1 MNKRIATGIGVAV
14 LGGSMIAGAVPAL
27 AAVTNSSPP
36 IHMSIHIDSPDKIS
50 ARGAAVDVTLTVKCP
65 KASYNAGVSV
75 AVSERSG
82 NQITTAYGQAQVFCT
97 GSDQPVDLYLQAS
110 GKPFVVGSASVS
122 ASLWDDSVKYGS
134 NQLDA
139 SGTVKFVK

>member
-36 IHMSIHIDSPDKIS
+36 IHMSIHINSPDKIS
-50 ARGAAVDVTLTVKCP
+50 ARGAAVDLTFIVKCP
-65 KASYNAGVSV
+65 KASYNAGLNTEVT
-75 AVSERSG
+75 ERSG
-82 NQITTAYGQAQVFCT
+82 NQITTAYGNAQVTCT
-97 GSDQPVDLYLQAS
+97 GADQQIDIYVQAG
-110 GKPFVVGSASVS
+110 GKPFDVGSASVS
-122 ASLWDDSVKYGS
+122 ASLWDDSPKYGS

-139 SGTVKFVK
+139 SGTVKFIK